1 MESTATASDKPK
13 KWTAALLAILA
24 PFVGMLY
31 VARPGWAAV
40 YFAVAIILAMGNIL
54 LFHGAQT
61 VTDVAMLLLAVVCS
75 VHAYRLARD
84 FEDSRTRPWYSRWY
98 GLAGVVT
105 ALAVPI
111 FGTRAFFFEP
121 FRFPSGSMEPSIEPP
136 AHLIVKKWGYGNY
149 GTYGIHVAR
158 TGISSQVRRGD
169 IIVFEYPE
177 DPSISYAKR
186 VVGLPGDRVSYFNKQ
201 LKVNEKD
208 ALIKEIGEYI
218 HKKRQIRA
226 SQYLER
232 LDDQEYRI
240 LIDPEAPVVLM
251 PTRSFPFLDRC
262 TLTAEGV
269 FCRVPNDHYFVLG
282 DNRDNSS
289 DSRIWGF
296 VPARNVVG
304 KVQFILQ

>member
-13 KWTAALLAILA
+13 KSTAALLAILA

-208 ALIKEIGEYI
+208 ALIKETGEYI
-218 HKKRQIRA
+218 HRRGLFHFWTDVPLLPRA
-226 SQYLER
+226 SSAGFRTITISSWVITETTVAIAAFGALSQRETSSAR
-232 LDDQEYRI
+232 
-240 LIDPEAPVVLM
+240 
-251 PTRSFPFLDRC
+251 F
-262 TLTAEGV
+262 
-269 FCRVPNDHYFVLG
+269 
-282 DNRDNSS
+282 NSS
-289 DSRIWGF
+289 F
-296 VPARNVVG
+296 
-304 KVQFILQ
+304 